1 MLLMIDNYDSFTYN
15 LVQYLRMLNQTI
27 VVYRNDEISLKAIK
41 ALQPEKIILSP
52 GPGRPEDAGIM
63 IPLIQQMTDSIP
75 ILGICLGHQ
84 AIAQAFGA
92 RIIQAKHV
100 MHGKTSDIHHNQK
113 SLFHQIPKKITVTRY
128 HSLIIDPTSL
138 TQDFEITAWTTDHE
152 IMAIQHRQRAL
163 TGLQF
168 HPESIL
174 TEYGYQLLANF
185 LNQTKTFVSKQS
197 DTDLNK
203 SPIQPKRLQERVL

>member
-1 MLLMIDNYDSFTYN
+1 MIDNYDSFTYN

-63 IPLIQQMTDSIP
+63 IPLIQQMADSTP

-92 RIIQAKHV
+92 RIIQAKRV
-100 MHGKTSDIHHNQK
+100 MHGKTSDIHHNQTN
-113 SLFHQIPKKITVTRY
+113 LFHQMPKKITVTRY
-128 HSLIIDPTSL
+128 HSLLVDPLSL
-138 TQDFEITAWTTDHE
+138 TQDFEITAWTADHE
-152 IMAIQHRQRAL
+152 IMAIQHRQQAL

-185 LNQTKTFVSKQS
+185 LNQTKPPASEQS
-197 DTDLNK
+197 NTDLNK
-203 SPIQPKRLQERVL
+203 SPIQPQRLQERTL

>member
-1 MLLMIDNYDSFTYN
+1 MIDNYDSFTYN

-27 VVYRNDEISLKAIK
+27 VVYRNDDISIKAIK

-52 GPGRPEDAGIM
+52 GPGRPEEAGIM
-63 IPLIQQMTDSIP
+63 IPLIQQMADSTP

-92 RIIQAKHV
+92 RTIKAKHV

-113 SLFHQIPKKITVTRY
+113 SIFYQIPKKITVTRY
-128 HSLIIDPTSL
+128 HSLIVDPASL
-138 TQDFEITAWTTDHE
+138 TQDFEITAWTEDQE

-174 TEYGYQLLANF
+174 TKHGYQLLANF
-185 LNQTKTFVSKQS
+185 LNQTKTPASK
-197 DTDLNK
+197 K
-203 SPIQPKRLQERVL
+203 SNTEPNRDPIQPQCLQERPL